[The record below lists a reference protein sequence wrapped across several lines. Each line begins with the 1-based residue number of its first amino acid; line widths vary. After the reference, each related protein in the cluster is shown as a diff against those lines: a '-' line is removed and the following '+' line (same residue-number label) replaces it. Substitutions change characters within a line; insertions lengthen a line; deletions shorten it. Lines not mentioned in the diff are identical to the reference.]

1 MPGITPEQFLSKAQK
16 NSRFTRELQ
25 VSNIQ
30 SPEWVVVGAF
40 YSAIHYVN
48 AYLAKINPKFVP
60 HDHKNRKFFVTT
72 VKELKPISRSYLRL
86 SDKAREARY
95 TMVSFPLKFSQKRI
109 DDDLTP
115 IENHVRSLM
124 P

>member
-25 VSNIQ
+25 ASNIQ

-48 AYLAKINPKFVP
+48 AYLAKVNPKLVP
-60 HDHKNRKFFVTT
+60 NDHRNRKFFVTT
-72 VKELKPISRSYLRL
+72 VRELQPISRSYLRL

-95 TMVSFPLKFSQKRI
+95 TMVSFNLRSSQELI
-109 DDDLTP
+109 DKDLTP
-115 IENHVRSLM
+115 IESHLLSLLQ
-124 P
+124 

>member
-1 MPGITPEQFLSKAQK
+1 MPGITPEQFLSKAKK
-16 NSRFTRELQ
+16 NGRFARELQ
-25 VSNIQ
+25 ASDIQ

-40 YSAIHYVN
+40 YSAIHYIH
-48 AYLAKINPKFVP
+48 AYLAQINPNFVP
-60 HDHKNRKFFVTT
+60 SNHKVRKMFVNNTR
-72 VKELKPISRSYLRL
+72 ELKPISRFYHRL
-86 SDKAREARY
+86 SDKAWAARY
-95 TMVSFPLKFSQKRI
+95 TVVSFSLKFSQELI